1 MKSEILIQKY
11 ESFQPEIQK
20 EIVDFIEYLEIKY
33 KTTLKIKDKK
43 KPSLEKESFVGMW
56 SSRPEMKDS
65 DKYIKELRK
74 KHWKKS

>member
-43 KPSLEKESFVGMW
+43 KPSLVCGLLDQK
-56 SSRPEMKDS
+56 
-65 DKYIKELRK
+65 
-74 KHWKKS
+74 